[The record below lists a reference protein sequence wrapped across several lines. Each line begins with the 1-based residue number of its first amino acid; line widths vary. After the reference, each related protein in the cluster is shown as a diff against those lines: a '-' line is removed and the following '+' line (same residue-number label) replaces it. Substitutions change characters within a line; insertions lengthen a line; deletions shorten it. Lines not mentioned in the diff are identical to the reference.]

1 LTLRFMAEHLVV
13 AADELGVDIA
23 RNTETVYGTW

>member
-1 LTLRFMAEHLVV
+1 LTLRFMAEQLGVTV
-13 AADELGVDIA
+13 DELGTDVA